1 MEGSMDDSVHGTHR
15 VWWSFVV
22 SLNWH
27 IGSHQLFLVDG
38 SEPIRW
44 RLKRSKIYMLT

>member
-1 MEGSMDDSVHGTHR
+1 MDYLEHGTHR
-15 VWWSFVV
+15 VLWSFVG

-38 SEPIRW
+38 SEPIW
-44 RLKRSKIYMLT
+44 

>member
-38 SEPIRW
+38 SEPIRV
-44 RLKRSKIYMLT
+44 